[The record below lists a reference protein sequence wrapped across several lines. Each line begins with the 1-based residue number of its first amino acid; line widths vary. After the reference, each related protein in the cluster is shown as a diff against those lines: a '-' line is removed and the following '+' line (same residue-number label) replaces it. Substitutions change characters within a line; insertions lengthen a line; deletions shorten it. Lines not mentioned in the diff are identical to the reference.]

1 MIRAAAVLAAA
12 ALVARATRGPRVRR
26 IQCISRV
33 VADLDRAA
41 SFYRDALGFRLLS
54 AGVLRSD
61 IAAALSAG
69 RAREIV
75 LCLGA
80 QEVSLVQFGTPGAP
94 YPAGSLSND
103 GWFQHLAIVVSDMD
117 AAYAHLAR
125 HKGWTPISEAGPVTL
140 PPANGSVRA
149 FKFRDP
155 DGHPLELIWF
165 PADPA
170 QNELFTRIDHSAVA
184 VRHAARSAGFYRAL
198 GFHVAAR
205 SFNHGLAQ
213 DGLDGLPDAVA
224 RIISLRPPASESA
237 GLELL
242 GYQPP
247 GRLAPASRPEDQ
259 VTDWMLV
266 MVDGTGSPRAVRD
279 PDGHRLVLIGAAA

>member
-1 MIRAAAVLAAA
+1 MKPVSALRVL
-12 ALVARATRGPRVRR
+12 R
-26 IQCISRV
+26 ISRV
-33 VADLDRAA
+33 VADLDRTAA
-41 SFYRDALGFRLLS
+41 FYGQALGFETISRRDDTAVMRLGDVVVALVRPV
-54 AGVLRSD
+54 ALGLPYPPDGRSD
-61 IAAALSAG
+61 DL
-69 RAREIV
+69 
-75 LCLGA
+75 
-80 QEVSLVQFGTPGAP
+80 
-94 YPAGSLSND
+94 
-103 GWFQHLAIVVSDMD
+103 WFQHLAIVVADMD
-117 AAYAHLAR
+117 AAYAHLCGFG
-125 HKGWTPISEAGPVTL
+125 GWQAISEGGPQLL
-140 PPANGSVRA
+140 PPDNGSVRA

-205 SFNHGLAQ
+205 AFNHGPAQ
-213 DGLDGLPDAVA
+213 DRLDGLPDAVA